1 MHLGGAIFFTDYS
14 MSAMELLTR
23 SGSAVSS
30 RCGRRSTRVGTVQ
43 SSGYASERVLSPSPI
58 NDT

>member
-1 MHLGGAIFFTDYS
+1 MHLGGAIFFTHYS
-14 MSAMELLTR
+14 MSAMELAHALGERGFEPLWAPER
-23 SGSAVSS
+23 S
-30 RCGRRSTRVGTVQ
+30 RGTVQ